1 MTEAVISRTERG
13 ITDRRTG
20 QLFQDPSIEL
30 DKKERKRY
38 QNRLAQ
44 RTYSEKVPLLANGS
58 SVVTCGNSL
67 GRNQKQ
73 RLQNLEAVVA
83 QSSDMMISALTGHTE
98 DLVLPESS
106 CDDQIW
112 AIDPILQEALPSELL
127 TSRGRTALHR
137 AVCSGNESITH
148 LLLERGANVMKQDGN
163 GQTALH
169 LAAERGCEVLVKVLI
184 EKTPDLNT
192 TDHLGRTALFVAVQS
207 ESEPVVK
214 LLLEASIDVNW
225 KDTSGN
231 VALHLAVERG
241 SESLTLLLLKHGAD
255 IDA

>member
-1 MTEAVISRTERG
+1 MTEAFTNRTGKGATERG
-13 ITDRRTG
+13 TC
-20 QLFQDPSIEL
+20 QLFRDHPIEL
-30 DKKERKRY
+30 DKRERKRY

-44 RTYSEKVPLLANGS
+44 RTYSEKLPLSVNGS
-58 SVVTCGNSL
+58 SA
-67 GRNQKQ
+67 
-73 RLQNLEAVVA
+73 LEAVVA
-83 QSSDMMISALTGHTE
+83 QSSDTIASSLTSHTE
-98 DLVLPESS
+98 VIVPPEPS

-112 AIDPILQEALPSELL
+112 AIDPVLQEASPSGLL
-127 TSRGRTALHR
+127 TSLGRTALHR

-169 LAAERGCEVLVKVLI
+169 LAAENGCEALVKVLI
-184 EKTPDLNT
+184 ERTPDLNV
-192 TDHLGRTALFVAVQS
+192 TDYLGRTALFLAVQS
-207 ESEPVVK
+207 ESETVAK

-241 SESLTLLLLKHGAD
+241 SESLTLLLLQYGAN

>member
-1 MTEAVISRTERG
+1 MTEAFTNRTGRVIA
-13 ITDRRTG
+13 DRDTG
-20 QLFQDPSIEL
+20 QLFQDHPIAL

-44 RTYSEKVPLLANGS
+44 RTYR
-58 SVVTCGNSL
+58 
-67 GRNQKQ
+67 RNQKQ
-73 RLQNLEAVVA
+73 RLQALEAVVA
-83 QSSDMMISALTGHTE
+83 QSSDTIISALTGHTE
-98 DLVLPESS
+98 DTVAPEPS

-112 AIDPILQEALPSELL
+112 AIDPVLQDAPPSELL
-127 TSRGRTALHR
+127 TNSGRTALHR

-148 LLLERGANVMKQDGN
+148 ILLEQGANVMKQDGN

-169 LAAERGCEVLVKVLI
+169 LAAENGCGSLVKILI
-184 EKTPDLNT
+184 DRTPDLNT
-192 TDHLGRTALFVAVQS
+192 TDYLGRTALFLAVQS
-207 ESEPVVK
+207 ESETVVK

-225 KDTSGN
+225 KDTLGN

-241 SESLTLLLLKHGAD
+241 SESLTLLLLKYGAD

>member
-1 MTEAVISRTERG
+1 MTEAFTNRTGKGATERG
-13 ITDRRTG
+13 TC
-20 QLFQDPSIEL
+20 QLFRDHPIEL
-30 DKKERKRY
+30 DKRERKRY

-44 RTYSEKVPLLANGS
+44 RTYR
-58 SVVTCGNSL
+58 
-67 GRNQKQ
+67 RNQKQ
-73 RLQNLEAVVA
+73 RLQALEAVVA
-83 QSSDMMISALTGHTE
+83 QSSDTIASSLTSHTE
-98 DLVLPESS
+98 VIVPPEPS

-112 AIDPILQEALPSELL
+112 AIDPVLQEASPSGLL
-127 TSRGRTALHR
+127 TSLGRTALHR

-169 LAAERGCEVLVKVLI
+169 LAAENGCEALVKVLI
-184 EKTPDLNT
+184 ERTPDLNV
-192 TDHLGRTALFVAVQS
+192 TDYLGRTALFLAVQS
-207 ESEPVVK
+207 ESETVAK

-241 SESLTLLLLKHGAD
+241 SESLTLLLLQYGAN